1 MSEIYVFDACALIA
15 LLSKEKGYENVE
27 KIIKES
33 KSNNTEIIMN
43 KINLYE
49 VYYNIC
55 KTYDEYSA
63 MKFLNEIKL
72 SPIKI
77 NDEINDNVLINAG
90 KLKIKYKMSLADSFG
105 LAETIISNGIFV
117 TADHHELD
125 IVDKSEKIKF
135 LWIR

>member
-1 MSEIYVFDACALIA
+1 MNEIYVFDACALIA

-27 KIIKES
+27 KIIEKS
-33 KSNNTEIIMN
+33 KAKNAQIIMN
-43 KINLYE
+43 RINLYE

-55 KTYDEYSA
+55 KTYDENTA
-63 MKFLNEIKL
+63 LKFLNEIKS

-77 NDEINDNVLINAG
+77 NNEINDNIIINAG
-90 KLKIKYKMSLADSFG
+90 KLKTKYKMSLADSIG

-125 IVDKSEKIKF
+125 VVDKNEKIKF